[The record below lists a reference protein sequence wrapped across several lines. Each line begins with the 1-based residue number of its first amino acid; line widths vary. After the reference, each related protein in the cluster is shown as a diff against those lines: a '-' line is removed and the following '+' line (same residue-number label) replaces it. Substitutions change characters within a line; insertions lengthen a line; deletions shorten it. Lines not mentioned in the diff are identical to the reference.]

1 MEPDTSPAPLDA
13 SPKSYGTFSTAQPLS
28 DFPQSFQQLGHRL
41 ASLNATFFILLTNH
55 RVFRGGPTAEDGD
68 IVYMAHYGRIQ
79 ISAWQDFD
87 HTHHDVLL
95 NQVCEGAASEGR

>member
-13 SPKSYGTFSTAQPLS
+13 SPKSYGTFSTAQPLLN
-28 DFPQSFQQLGHRL
+28 FLQSFQQLGHRL